1 MGLFRI
7 GILCLLVLGL
17 ASCSEENKET
27 SQNSSPA
34 NQEQS
39 ENDGSLEN
47 PGPELISAK
56 SSHHYPLGNAP
67 EGGSRIKIYGLN
79 FPNIGAIKVSGKD
92 CEDIQIE
99 TVDIVNSAADE
110 IFSRGATEAVSCVLP
125 ELSLGNHELEIS
137 TDENTYWLHPAQVLI
152 EDNQLRGPLDWYK
165 LHRNMFG
172 NFQLAN
178 SIDFESKVIRKAKYF
193 FGSLD
198 GQGFS
203 LTNMKL
209 ESTAKTTALFTIY
222 DGGMQNLV
230 FDSTIVQ
237 HNFSESLNEVHL
249 VGLIAGVLG
258 ANGVINNVDVFDSQ
272 IDVTESNDVYVSA
285 FFPFALNGSSF
296 TDVVVSSDADWTV
309 TTNALFNACVNGATT
324 GQIAPNITLNAD
336 QGVLSGDFGNLA
348 NEGVLGLT
356 CLIDNDL
363 IAID

>member
-17 ASCSEENKET
+17 ASCSEENNEN

-56 SSHHYPLGNAP
+56 SSHHYPLGNSP
-67 EGGSRIKIYGLN
+67 KGGSRLKIYGLGLSD
-79 FPNIGAIKVSGKD
+79 IGSIKVSGQNCD
-92 CEDIQIE
+92 DIKVE
-99 TVDIVNSAADE
+99 NVDIVNNATDE
-110 IFSRGATEAVSCVLP
+110 IFSRGATEAVSCELP
-125 ELSLGNHELEIS
+125 TLSLGNHELEIY
-137 TDENTYWLHPAQVLI
+137 TEENTYWLHPAQVLI

-178 SIDFESKVIRKAKYF
+178 SIDFEDRVIRKAKYF

-203 LTNMKL
+203 LTNIKL
-209 ESTAKTTALFTIY
+209 ESTAKTTALFTVY
-222 DGGMQNLV
+222 DGSMKDLV
-230 FDSTIVQ
+230 FKSASVQ
-237 HNFSESLNEVHL
+237 HNYSESLNEVHL

-258 ANGVINNVDVFDSQ
+258 ANGVINNVDVINSQ
-272 IDVTESNDVYVSA
+272 VDVSESNDVYVSA
-285 FFPFALNGSSF
+285 FFPFTLNGSSF
-296 TDVVVSSDADWTV
+296 TDVIVSSNANWTI
-309 TTNALFNACVNGATT
+309 TTNTQFNACVNGATT
-324 GQIAPNITLNAD
+324 GQTAPNITLNAD
-336 QGVLSGDFGNLA
+336 QGVLTGDFGALTND
-348 NEGVLGLT
+348 GVLGFT
-356 CLIDNDL
+356 CLIDNDF
-363 IAID
+363 IAVD